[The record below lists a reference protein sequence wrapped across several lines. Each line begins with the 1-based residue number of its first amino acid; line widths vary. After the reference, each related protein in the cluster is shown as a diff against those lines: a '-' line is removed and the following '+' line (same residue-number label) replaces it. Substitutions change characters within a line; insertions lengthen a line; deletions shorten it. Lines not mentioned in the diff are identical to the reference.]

1 MEIIMRKI
9 YAIAALGLAILAFGG
24 APAMA
29 QEAQRDQAISSCTIP
44 PVSAEACNAAIQI
57 YLAVL
62 ETLPNDEADDLLADL
77 VNVLAVSSSP
87 ETRAVISAAI
97 VTVAAEFNDP
107 VRAEAAVQVADAV
120 AEGTSPDIVLAQLA
134 SAN

>member
-1 MEIIMRKI
+1 MEILMRKI
-9 YAIAALGLAILAFGG
+9 YAIAALGLALLAFGSV
-24 APAMA
+24 PAMA
-29 QEAQRDQAISSCTIP
+29 QVAERDEAISSCTIP
-44 PVSAEACNAAIQI
+44 PVSAESCNAAIVR

-62 ETLPNDEADDLLADL
+62 DTLPQGEADDALADL
-77 VNVLAVSSSP
+77 VNVLAASSSP

-97 VTVAAEFNDP
+97 VTVAAEIQDP

-120 AEGTSPDIVLAQLA
+120 AVGQEPTIVVAQQA